1 VEGETLS
8 GIAAR
13 YCPADVGLWEYMER
27 LRELNGIGED
37 AVLVVGVELQL
48 PAQ

>member
-13 YCPADVGLWEYMER
+13 YCPADADLWEYMER
-27 LRELNGIGED
+27 LREVNGMDPDG
-37 AVLVVGVELQL
+37 VLSVGVELQL
-48 PAQ
+48 PQ